1 MIRLVLTKG
10 RKKVIMDFIKV
21 QSLKWL
27 MSNFLLFTERN
38 LSTTSSSDILSIR
51 VGDEHIN
58 AKLFNLLC
66 VILERRLELSLF
78 RREKLLSALLLVMG
92 YVILDFQILELI
104 LYPILFK

>member
-58 AKLFNLLC
+58 AKLFNLL
-66 VILERRLELSLF
+66 ILERRLELSLF
-78 RREKLLSALLLVMG
+78 RREKLRSASLLVMG

-104 LYPILFK
+104 L

>member
-1 MIRLVLTKG
+1 MIRLVLTNG
-10 RKKVIMDFIKV
+10 RKKIINMDFIQV

-78 RREKLLSALLLVMG
+78 RREKLLSASLLVMG

-104 LYPILFK
+104 L